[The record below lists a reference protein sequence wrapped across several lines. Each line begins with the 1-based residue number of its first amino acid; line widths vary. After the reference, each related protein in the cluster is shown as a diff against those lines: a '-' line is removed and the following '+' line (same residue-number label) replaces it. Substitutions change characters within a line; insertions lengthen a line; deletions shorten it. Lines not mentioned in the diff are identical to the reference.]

1 MGGIIER
8 QKELR
13 RRRKRLK
20 AYEIIKRKAEKA
32 NPTEKAALATKLRRM
47 TPGAE
52 IMIERLGL
60 TDRK

>member
-13 RRRKRLK
+13 RRRKRK
-20 AYEIIKRKAEKA
+20 QKIKIMKRKLEKA
-32 NPTEKAALATKLRRM
+32 TPSEKAVMAAKIRNM

-52 IMIERLGL
+52 VIIANLGL
-60 TDRK
+60 EERK